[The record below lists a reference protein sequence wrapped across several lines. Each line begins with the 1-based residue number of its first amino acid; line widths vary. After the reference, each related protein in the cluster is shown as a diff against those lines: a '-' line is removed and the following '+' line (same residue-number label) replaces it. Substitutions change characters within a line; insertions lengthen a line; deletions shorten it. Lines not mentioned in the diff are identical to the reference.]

1 MEAGMGSMM
10 SDQYD
15 VVVRLCAEGQRETDP
30 VKFGRVLMVTLD
42 EFGTLTVEAIGI
54 IQSFQRD
61 AWDGF
66 SVTKAQPASPV

>member
-1 MEAGMGSMM
+1 MEGAMGSMM

-15 VVVRLCAEGQRETDP
+15 VVVRRCAQGQGEPDP

-42 EFGTLTVEAIGI
+42 EFGTLTVEATGI

-61 AWDGF
+61 AWEGF
-66 SVTKAQPASPV
+66 SVTKAQQVSRT